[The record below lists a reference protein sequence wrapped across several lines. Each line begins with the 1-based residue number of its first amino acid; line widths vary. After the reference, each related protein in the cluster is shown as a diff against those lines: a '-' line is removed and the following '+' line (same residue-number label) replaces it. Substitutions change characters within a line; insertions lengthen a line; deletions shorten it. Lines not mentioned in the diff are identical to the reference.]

1 MPTGDDQFD
10 YNEMNDWTDDRSV
23 ESFNT
28 LPTYTPPPV
37 GQYVFKLTRKH
48 PNTPVK
54 PEFNKSGKPK
64 FQAQFEFTIVGTPP
78 GLEAEWTGHVV
89 KQFYNIS
96 LNEKSN
102 LLPVVQA
109 LIGRDLEATDKMGW
123 QDGQRANADGTVDN
137 IVGIGGRYMS
147 ATLTH
152 KKNQQGKVYPKLIGP
167 IPAPANFTEAEAAV
181 TTNGNVPF

>member
-10 YNEMNDWTDDRSV
+10 YNEMNDWTDERSV
-23 ESFNT
+23 EAFNT
-28 LPTYTPPPV
+28 LPTYVPPPV
-37 GQYVFKLTRKH
+37 GQYVFKLVKKH

-64 FQAQFEFTIVGTPP
+64 YQAQFEFEIVQAADPAW
-78 GLEAEWTGHVV
+78 LGHIV

-109 LIGRDLEATDKMGW
+109 LIGRDLAATDKMGW
-123 QDGQRANADGTVDN
+123 KDGQRQNPDGTVDN
-137 IVGIGGRYMS
+137 VVGIGGRYMS

-152 KKNQQGKVYPKLIGP
+152 KKNQQGKTYPKLIGP
-167 IPAPANFTEAEAAV
+167 IPAPTGFTEQAGAV
-181 TTNGNVPF
+181 ADANGNVPF